1 VGTVEGTLGQALLML
16 IGLAIL
22 MFVVILVLTEANL
35 ILGLVDKLV
44 HRWRTGRSASDG
56 IRPGGPARPDPERP
70 RDGQGVQ

>member
-1 VGTVEGTLGQALLML
+1 ML

-22 MFVVILVLTEANL
+22 MFVVILVLAEANF
-35 ILGLVDKLV
+35 ILGLVDKLA

-56 IRPGGPARPDPERP
+56 TGPSGSARPDPERP